1 MGAFC
6 HCQTFSILL
15 IFFLPLSLVNA
26 DENVQGSCNKENS
39 EADCQNAI
47 LDSGF
52 IDESLNG
59 LDQEDPV
66 LIEAIKKLLLPI
78 PSKGDYR
85 VKCTFKCKQ
94 KLGQDL
100 STLATK
106 DSSLF
111 YYILRCQGWLNISVC
126 ETRVEIGIT
135 NSKK

>member
-6 HCQTFSILL
+6 HSQIFSIFL
-15 IFFLPLSLVNA
+15 IFLLTLSVVHA
-26 DENVQGSCNKENS
+26 EDDVQGSCNKENS

-47 LDSGF
+47 PDSGF

-85 VKCTFKCKQ
+85 VYCSIKCKV
-94 KLGQDL
+94 KLGQYL
-100 STLATK
+100 STFHYFTIFCYSKVFGSIFQPAK
-106 DSSLF
+106 RE
-111 YYILRCQGWLNISVC
+111 LR
-126 ETRVEIGIT
+126 
-135 NSKK
+135 